1 MSSRPSTLL
10 RLLERT
16 SSQAIISQPAQDLG
30 IAETLPFPF
39 LAMVGQREV
48 KLALLLVLINPRV
61 GGTLLIGPRGTGK
74 TTAVRSLT
82 DLLPKVPRS
91 LCPYGCTEEE
101 VEDGGMDAVCPTCAQ
116 KYGYGEPLT
125 ALDRVRLIELPLNAR
140 LEDVIGGINER
151 IAIEQQR
158 VRLERGLLSL
168 ADQNI
173 LYVDEVNMLDDVI
186 INAILDAAGQG
197 RYTVRRGPLR
207 MTYRARLTLIGSMNP
222 EEGKLRPQIMDRF
235 GLRVVVRGI
244 EDSTQRM
251 EIYRRARAYAE
262 NPHAM
267 TAHWRDNTEL
277 ASQEIQGARAL
288 LPEVELDPDA
298 AASGLALIKQLEI
311 DSHRAELTLFEAAR
325 AHAAAD
331 MRQTATMDDV
341 SSVAVIALRLRRS
354 PFMRDFIKDRS
365 QEDGEIETA
374 LHAVGFNGNS

>member
-1 MSSRPSTLL
+1 MPSRPSTLL
-10 RLLERT
+10 RLLERAPA
-16 SSQAIISQPAQDLG
+16 QAVISQPAQDLG
-30 IAETLPFPF
+30 IADTLPFPF
-39 LAMVGQREV
+39 LALVGQHEV
-48 KLALLLVLINPRV
+48 KLALLLVLVSPRV

-74 TTAVRSLT
+74 TTAVRGLT

-101 VEDGGMDAVCPTCAQ
+101 VEDGGMDAVCPSCAQ
-116 KYGYGEPLT
+116 RFGYGEPLT

-140 LEDVIGGINER
+140 LEDVVGGINER

-158 VRLERGLLSL
+158 VRLERGILSL

-207 MTYRARLTLIGSMNP
+207 MTYRARLTLVGSMNP
-222 EEGKLRPQIMDRF
+222 EEGRLRPQIMDRF

-251 EIYRRARAYAE
+251 DIYRRARAYAE

-267 TAHWRDNTEL
+267 TAQWRDNTEL
-277 ASQEIQGARAL
+277 ASEEIQHARAL
-288 LPEVELDPDA
+288 LPSVELDPDA
-298 AASGLALIKQLEI
+298 AAAGLALIKRLEI

-331 MRQTATMDDV
+331 MRQSATMDDV
-341 SSVAVIALRLRRS
+341 SAVAVIALRLRRS
-354 PFMRDFIKDRS
+354 PFMRDFIQDRA
-365 QEDGEIETA
+365 QEDGEIEAA
-374 LHAVGFNGNS
+374 LHSVGFHDKS